1 MSIGLWV
8 EFLMQPLFFD
18 LMDCIEDGLE
28 ASRYMQFSKNAVHMG
43 LDGLLAYEEL
53 IANFFV
59 RATGGKE
66 R

>member
-1 MSIGLWV
+1 MK
-8 EFLMQPLFFD
+8 
-18 LMDCIEDGLE
+18 
-28 ASRYMQFSKNAVHMG
+28 FSKNAVHMG

-59 RATGGKE
+59 RATGGEE

>member
-1 MSIGLWV
+1 
-8 EFLMQPLFFD
+8 MQSLFRG

-28 ASRYMQFSKNAVHMG
+28 ASRYMQFPKNAVHMG